1 MSTTLPLVNE
11 DTVPV
16 ILARAGT
23 PLKGDGQLHLMA
35 GMPLR
40 IHDLATEATVTTSVT
55 NVGFVDGDVTR
66 IIAHLH
72 NNRATKE
79 SAARK

>member
-11 DTVPV
+11 DTIPV

-40 IHDLATEATVTTSVT
+40 IHDLATEATVTTAVA
-55 NVGFVDGDVTR
+55 NVGFVGADVTK
-66 IIAHLH
+66 IIAHLQK
-72 NNRATKE
+72 NRATKE
-79 SAARK
+79 SAPRK